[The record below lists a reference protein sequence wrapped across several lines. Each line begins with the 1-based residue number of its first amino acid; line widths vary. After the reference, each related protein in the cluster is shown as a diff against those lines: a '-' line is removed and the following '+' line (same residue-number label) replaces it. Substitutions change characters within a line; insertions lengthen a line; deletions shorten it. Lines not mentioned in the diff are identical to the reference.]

1 MKKEKYYIAVLVL
14 LFTLV
19 LLGLGILVNTAK
31 TVALAETKAETL
43 EEEQIIE
50 EEDLEEVKAE
60 GISIEPIGVY
70 RITHYCACEKCC
82 GKSNGITA
90 SGTVAT
96 EGRTCAMEGL
106 PIGTQVLVVETG
118 EILTV
123 EDRFGDPSKTDR
135 MDIFIE
141 DHDRALALGIY
152 ESEVYIVEF
161 GEGQCL

>member
-1 MKKEKYYIAVLVL
+1 M
-14 LFTLV
+14 
-19 LLGLGILVNTAK
+19 
-31 TVALAETKAETL
+31 AETKAETL

-50 EEDLEEVKAE
+50 EDFEEAKAE

-123 EDRFGDPSKTDR
+123 EDRFGNPAKTECLDV
-135 MDIFIE
+135 FVS
-141 DHDRALALGIY
+141 DHDRALRMGAY

-161 GEGQCL
+161 GDV

>member
-14 LFTLV
+14 LFALV
-19 LLGLGILVNTAK
+19 LLGLGILINTAK
-31 TVALAETKAETL
+31 TVALAETKTETL
-43 EEEQIIE
+43 EEKQIIE
-50 EEDLEEVKAE
+50 EDFEEVKVG

-82 GKSNGITA
+82 GKSDGITA

-106 PIGTQVLVVETG
+106 PIGTQVLIVETG

-141 DHDRALALGIY
+141 DHDRALALGTY

>member
-1 MKKEKYYIAVLVL
+1 MGIIVLCS
-14 LFTLV
+14 TSQPAAEAEE
-19 LLGLGILVNTAK
+19 IIEAEE
-31 TVALAETKAETL
+31 LAEPIQEA
-43 EEEQIIE
+43 EEEQ
-50 EEDLEEVKAE
+50 L
-60 GISIEPIGVY
+60 GIKIEPIGVY

-106 PIGTQVLVVETG
+106 PIGTHVLVVETG

-135 MDIFIE
+135 MDIFI
-141 DHDRALALGIY
+141 DSHDRALALGTY

>member
-1 MKKEKYYIAVLVL
+1 MKKEKYYIAVLIL
-14 LFTLV
+14 MSALV

-50 EEDLEEVKAE
+50 EDFEEVKAE

-141 DHDRALALGIY
+141 DHDRALALGTY